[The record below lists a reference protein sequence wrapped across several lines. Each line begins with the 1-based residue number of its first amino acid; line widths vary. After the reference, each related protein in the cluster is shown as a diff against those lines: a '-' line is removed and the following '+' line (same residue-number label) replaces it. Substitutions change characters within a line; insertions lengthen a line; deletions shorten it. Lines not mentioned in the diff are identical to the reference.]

1 MVISY
6 FVKTKNFLYE
16 IYKYAIDYIL
26 PLRCPSCQ
34 VFISTNDGFCADCW
48 SKINF
53 ISKPYCKL
61 CGCGLGLSI
70 LDGLTC
76 GRCFSNSPKYEL
88 LRSLMK
94 FNEHSKRI
102 IHAFKYH
109 DKTGLGKVFAK
120 LLCQRYELEISN
132 VDLIIF
138 VPMNKLK
145 RLFRMYNQAQI
156 LAHEIALILK
166 KPLWHNVLIKSKWTK
181 SQASLS
187 KIERERNLSNSLKF
201 NSKYNIKGK
210 KILLVD
216 DVMTTGTTINKC
228 TKLLKQAGA
237 SSVCVVTIAMT

>member
-6 FVKTKNFLYE
+6 SYLKGFAYMVCKHV
-16 IYKYAIDYIL
+16 IDYIL

-34 VFISTNDGFCADCW
+34 TFSSTNDGFCGDCW
-48 SKINF
+48 GKINF
-53 ISKPYCKL
+53 ISKPYCKS

-70 LDGLTC
+70 LDGMIC
-76 GRCFSNSPKYEL
+76 GKCFRNSPNYEL
-88 LRSLMK
+88 SRSLMK

-109 DKTGLGKVFAK
+109 DRTGLGKIFAK
-120 LLCQRYELEISN
+120 LLCHKYEAEIN
-132 VDLIIF
+132 DIDIVVF
-138 VPMNKLK
+138 VPMHKLK
-145 RLFRMYNQAQI
+145 RLFRMYNQAQL
-156 LAHEIALILK
+156 LAHEMALMLK
-166 KPLWHNVLIKSKWTK
+166 KPLGNNMLIKSKWTK

-187 KIERERNLSNSLKF
+187 KIEREKNLRDSIKF
-201 NSKYNIKGK
+201 NSKYKIKGK

-237 SSVCVVTIAMT
+237 SSVYVVTIAMT